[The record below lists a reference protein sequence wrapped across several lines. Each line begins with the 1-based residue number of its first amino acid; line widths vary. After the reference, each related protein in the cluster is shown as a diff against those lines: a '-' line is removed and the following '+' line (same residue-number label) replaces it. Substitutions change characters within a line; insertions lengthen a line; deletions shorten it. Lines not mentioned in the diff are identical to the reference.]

1 MSSPDDGGDSPRR
14 ALLLAVVAMA
24 GVALLVGLAIGG
36 AVVSVAGFSGL
47 DSSGT
52 DSGGD
57 EDAETLVMPRYKPT
71 ETVDADLGLPT
82 PSPTDGK
89 QPSPSPSAEPSPRTD
104 RIKLFVA
111 PQAVG
116 PGERIN
122 FNGVYVDGEGVA
134 LQVQRKE
141 GDTWTDFP
149 VTATVR
155 GGTFSTWIQTTRTG
169 EAKFRV
175 FDGTANR
182 ASNAVTVTIG

>member
-1 MSSPDDGGDSPRR
+1 MTSPDDGGDSPPR

-47 DSSGT
+47 DASNGDT
-52 DSGGD
+52 GGG
-57 EDAETLVMPRYKPT
+57 EGAETLVMPKYKPT
-71 ETVDADLGLPT
+71 ETVEADLGLPT
-82 PSPTDGK
+82 PSPT
-89 QPSPSPSAEPSPRTD
+89 QSETPSPSAEPSPRTD

-155 GGTFSTWIQTTRTG
+155 GGVYSTWIQTTRTG
-169 EAKFRV
+169 EAKFRM